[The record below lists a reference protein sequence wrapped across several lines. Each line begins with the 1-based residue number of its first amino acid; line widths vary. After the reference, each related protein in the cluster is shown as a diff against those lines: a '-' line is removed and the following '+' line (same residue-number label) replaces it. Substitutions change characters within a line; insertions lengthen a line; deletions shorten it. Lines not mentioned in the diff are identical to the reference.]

1 MTTAERWNHERSK
14 TNLSQ
19 APKPDDVRD
28 FFDRQ
33 QLENTYSSL
42 KSMTREIDVQA
53 ARMLNS
59 SVHGNVLSVG
69 GIWDFFERSDS
80 VTSLTVMDLSEAML
94 DVYAPKGATRVVGDL
109 YEQEFPDGS
118 FDTIVFTLML
128 HHTARGSWEESK
140 ERIDEAFRRSSRWL
154 RAGGDI
160 FVLECCPHPAWM
172 LLERVMLPVTFR
184 FLRAFHQPP
193 VAMYSKAFYEA
204 RLANSFGSAN
214 AVRVDAPDF
223 NYWKW
228 YPIFMSIRWLR
239 MPLIIYP
246 KLHVISAQLVQ

>member
-1 MTTAERWNHERSK
+1 M
-14 TNLSQ
+14 SQ

-42 KSMTREIDVQA
+42 KSMTRPLDVEA

-59 SVHGNVLSVG
+59 SVGGDVLSVG
-69 GIWDFFERSDS
+69 GVWDFFERSDS
-80 VTSLTVMDLSEAML
+80 VTSLTVMDLSDAML
-94 DVYAPKGATRVVGDL
+94 DIYAPEGATRVIGDL

-118 FDTIVFTLML
+118 FDSIVFTLML
-128 HHTARGSWEESK
+128 HHTARGSWQES
-140 ERIDEAFRRSSRWL
+140 EDRIAEAFRRARRWL
-154 RAGGDI
+154 RPGGHVFI
-160 FVLECCPHPAWM
+160 LECCPHPAWL
-172 LLERVMLPVTFR
+172 LLERLMLPLTFR

-193 VAMYSKAFYEA
+193 VAMYSKAFYEE
-204 RLANSFGSAN
+204 RLATCFGSAK
-214 AVRVDAPDF
+214 AVRVDPGDF

-228 YPIFMSIRWLR
+228 YPVFMSIRWLR

-246 KLHVISAQLVQ
+246 KLHVISAQVAP